1 MTLEKT
7 VSKTWNEFED
17 FNVGDIVKLKSGGPN
32 MTVDGS
38 AGSRYTCVW
47 FDGIAGSGSHQYH
60 MRNFD
65 QASLERVTKDPDLS
79 PA

>member
-1 MTLEKT
+1 MDTTTLADKT
-7 VSKTWNEFED
+7 VSRTFNAFDD

-32 MTVDGS
+32 MTVDNAS
-38 AGSRYTCVW
+38 SHRITCVW
-47 FDGIAGSGSHQYH
+47 FEGEQYH

-65 QASLERVTKDPDLS
+65 QGAIEKVTKDPDLS